1 MVFSLNPPCLSVGKN
16 YLDCTTKMNVIEEQ
30 SLTNKYFLWQGLR
43 NFDQEKKNGNHSFV
57 NTEIFKSKID
67 FAENNM
73 LRNKLKACV
82 RYLLK
87 T

>member
-43 NFDQEKKNGNHSFV
+43 NFDQEKKRMAIIV
-57 NTEIFKSKID
+57 
-67 FAENNM
+67 
-73 LRNKLKACV
+73 L
-82 RYLLK
+82 
-87 T
+87 

>member
-30 SLTNKYFLWQGLR
+30 SLTNKYFLWQGFR
-43 NFDQEKKNGNHSFV
+43 PRKKENGNHGFV